1 MQFCSFLCPQA
12 DNEKAQHAA
21 CLAVNGVFCGILLQ
35 VVEKG
40 APCPV
45 EGRPPPERNL
55 REKRKRGKK
64 FLCGSRQ
71 F

>member
-1 MQFCSFLCPQA
+1 MKFCSFRCEQA

-21 CLAVNGVFCGILLQ
+21 CLAVNGVFCGILLR

-45 EGRPPPERNL
+45 ENSPAGSNKP
-55 REKRKRGKK
+55 RKSNQSG
-64 FLCGSRQ
+64 
-71 F
+71 